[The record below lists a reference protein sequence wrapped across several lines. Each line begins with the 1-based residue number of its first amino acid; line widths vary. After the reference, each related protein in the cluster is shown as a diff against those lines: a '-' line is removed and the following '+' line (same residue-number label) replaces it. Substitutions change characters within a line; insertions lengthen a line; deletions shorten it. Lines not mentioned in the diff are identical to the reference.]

1 MRRGESVLAWL
12 FVGALIAFLFLPVAV
27 VVLFSL
33 NSEASTSLPF
43 SGFSLRW
50 YHAAFADERF
60 TSSLVNSVK
69 VAAATA
75 VLVALVGANAS
86 FAISRRKSRLLNTF
100 SSFVTAPLIL
110 PGLFLG
116 VALLSFFT
124 EIGMQTSLTT
134 VIIGH
139 ALVTLPFVVLIV
151 NARLMNL
158 DQSIAEAARDLGAT
172 PFQAYRKIIFPL
184 VRPAIFGAILLAVA
198 WSFDEFI
205 ITFFTIGGQSTLPIL
220 IWGLLR
226 QGIDPSVNA
235 IATIILGTTIVATLL
250 AGWLISGRELAR

>member
-1 MRRGESVLAWL
+1 
-12 FVGALIAFLFLPVAV
+12 
-27 VVLFSL
+27 
-33 NSEASTSLPF
+33 
-43 SGFSLRW
+43 
-50 YHAAFADERF
+50 
-60 TSSLVNSVK
+60 
-69 VAAATA
+69 
-75 VLVALVGANAS
+75 
-86 FAISRRKSRLLNTF
+86 
-100 SSFVTAPLIL
+100 
-110 PGLFLG
+110 
-116 VALLSFFT
+116 
-124 EIGMQTSLTT
+124 
-134 VIIGH
+134 
-139 ALVTLPFVVLIV
+139 
-151 NARLMNL
+151 MNL

>member
-1 MRRGESVLAWL
+1 
-12 FVGALIAFLFLPVAV
+12 
-27 VVLFSL
+27 
-33 NSEASTSLPF
+33 
-43 SGFSLRW
+43 
-50 YHAAFADERF
+50 
-60 TSSLVNSVK
+60 
-69 VAAATA
+69 
-75 VLVALVGANAS
+75 
-86 FAISRRKSRLLNTF
+86 
-100 SSFVTAPLIL
+100 VTAPLIL

-235 IATIILGTTIVATLL
+235 IASIILGTTIVATLL